1 MTSPRADHAQ
11 EQHPAHREAADT
23 LRRWALDE
31 RLAERA
37 LAMPTVAA
45 LARKVADRYIAGES
59 VDDVLAYLRFNEPRG
74 HATSVECL
82 GESVRDAPTARH
94 ETELILDLISRARE
108 AIAVPTISFDLSH
121 VGSLVSPELGLE
133 NALRLAAAADAAG
146 TYVMLSAEGSDRT
159 DLVLDLYEQVA
170 SRFPATGVTLQARLH
185 RTPGDLT
192 RVMTRPGPIRL
203 VKGAFLEPKHV
214 AYERDSSALTAAYF
228 DLAGRLLEARHRVNF
243 ATHDAALVTELRD
256 RFGDA
261 LAHESVEFEMLQGLG
276 TRLLDSLAADGL
288 ATREY
293 SVYGPRWWLYVLN
306 RIAEHPEQ
314 RVLQALADLS

>member
-1 MTSPRADHAQ
+1 MTSPRTAHAH
-11 EQHPAHREAADT
+11 EPHPARREAADT

-31 RLAERA
+31 RLAEQA

-45 LARKVADRYIAGES
+45 LARKIADRYIAGEG
-59 VDDVLAYLRFNEPRG
+59 VDDALAYLRLNEPRG

-82 GESVRDAPTARH
+82 GESVRDAQTAIH
-94 ETELILDLISRARE
+94 ETELILDLISRAQE

-121 VGSLVSPELGLE
+121 VGALVRPEFGLE
-133 NALRLAAAADAAG
+133 NALRIAAAADAAG

-185 RTPGDLT
+185 RTPSDLV
-192 RVMTRPGPIRL
+192 RMMEYPGPIRL

-214 AYERDSSALTAAYF
+214 AYGRDSSELTAAYF
-228 DLAGRLLEARHRVNF
+228 DLAEHLLEAQHRVNF
-243 ATHDAALVTELRD
+243 ATHDAALVAEIRS
-256 RFGDA
+256 RFGEA
-261 LAHESVEFEMLQGLG
+261 LTHESVEFEMLQGLG